1 MRPVSLGSG
10 AAAALARALG
20 VNRFQSWQKLEPK
33 QPTEASMVEGVI
45 HHCTEMEVDRQYGL
59 NCGLGFKKPRKSMNL
74 WLPLTKVS
82 KQPRRAEFSVL
93 RKSKCKCSRGLRS
106 NSD

>member
-1 MRPVSLGSG
+1 LKSSG
-10 AAAALARALG
+10 
-20 VNRFQSWQKLEPK
+20 QKN
-33 QPTEASMVEGVI
+33 
-45 HHCTEMEVDRQYGL
+45 GL

-93 RKSKCKCSRGLRS
+93 RKSKCKNAVVDYEVILTEPAPDDLREIVE
-106 NSD
+106 